1 MGQETGE
8 IRLVVERAGIRYMV
22 SRLQVGT
29 EDKLTTLAQGF
40 LHVHAKG
47 FHELVF
53 VIENS
58 QVVFTSQLFFA
69 AQGTGRKNAG
79 YRYLVEIG
87 LDKATFTVRLLVSK
101 AVHNGYREVAAMNSA
116 TARLGQLGIDA
127 VRA

>member
-1 MGQETGE
+1 MGQEAGK
-8 IRLVVERAGIRYMV
+8 IRLVVERAGIGYVV

-58 QVVFTSQLFFA
+58 QIVFTSQLFFA
-69 AQGTGRKNAG
+69 AQGTGRENAG

-87 LDKATFTVRLLVSK
+87 LDKATLAVRLLVGK
-101 AVHNGYREVAAMNSA
+101 AVHNGSRQVAAVNAA
-116 TARLGQLGIDA
+116 TILPTRPPFGTEDT
-127 VRA
+127 